1 MINQLGNKI
10 ILYLTCTWMCL
21 NCQLK
26 LLFIHNTD
34 KEHKWNERN
43 FYNAKVTKN
52 FCKSTD
58 NKIGNSML
66 AEYLNTHMT
75 MLLKFCTF
83 LIASLM
89 ICLWQL
95 RKFKM

>member
-10 ILYLTCTWMCL
+10 ILYLSCTWMCL

-26 LLFIHNTD
+26 LFIHSTD
-34 KEHKWNERN
+34 KEHKWKERN

-66 AEYLNTHMT
+66 AEYLNTHNYDNAAQILYVPDSVTDDMPVAV
-75 MLLKFCTF
+75 KK
-83 LIASLM
+83 I
-89 ICLWQL
+89 
-95 RKFKM
+95 